1 MSSDFLLFYD
11 GVIKLRVVR
20 VPRIEFRMADRVLH
34 LGRWKLIY
42 TGRKEVKRRRK
53 RRRRRE
59 VGKIVG
65 SGEERETERERERER
80 VVVFTMEALRMYR
93 RIMGSM
99 VSKRPPLQRAIY
111 RLQRLKSDIY
121 IRVLQLSLLPR

>member
-1 MSSDFLLFYD
+1 MYSTRTRNESNEMLWTEMSSDFLLFYD

-65 SGEERETERERERER
+65 SGEERETEREREKESWYLRWR
-80 VVVFTMEALRMYR
+80 LCVCIDALWGPWY
-93 RIMGSM
+93 
-99 VSKRPPLQRAIY
+99 QRGRFY
-111 RLQRLKSDIY
+111 NEPYTVYS
-121 IRVLQLSLLPR
+121 V

>member
-42 TGRKEVKRRRK
+42 TGRKEVKRRR
-53 RRRRRE
+53 RRE
-59 VGKIVG
+59 VGRIVG

>member
-1 MSSDFLLFYD
+1 
-11 GVIKLRVVR
+11 
-20 VPRIEFRMADRVLH
+20 MADRVLH

-42 TGRKEVKRRRK
+42 TERKEVK

-65 SGEERETERERERER
+65 SGEERERER

>member
-42 TGRKEVKRRRK
+42 TGRKEVKRRKK

-65 SGEERETERERERER
+65 SGEERETERERERKSHGIYDGGSAYVSTHYGVHGIKEAA
-80 VVVFTMEALRMYR
+80 FTTSHIPFTASE
-93 RIMGSM
+93 I
-99 VSKRPPLQRAIY
+99 
-111 RLQRLKSDIY
+111 
-121 IRVLQLSLLPR
+121 